1 MHYVITSTL
10 PEQYGGRTKS
20 LLDRTNKLVEKA
32 GMDYTLITT
41 NYNPYYGEIYDQYYE
56 QENVPSTVKFINIY
70 DFISGRTYK
79 GSKINHTVEETDLI
93 SHEVKKNKVYRY
105 FENGEYVLY
114 KNFDTKDGSLKIVDH
129 IDSYNRI
136 RLCRKEFN
144 ALGQCHRK
152 TNYKQGTTNKLEEIF
167 YDEFENAYMNKTYDG
182 SKENKLIR
190 LHLFTENGILEFKTE
205 KDFFRYAFELIIE
218 DNSTIIND
226 ARLLDKPMI
235 EMEGST
241 ITKISL
247 LHSSH
252 LNSNDLHDIK
262 SSYKYL
268 IDHIADLDYLVT
280 LTHDQKKDLLQL
292 IPNEE
297 KVKVIPHSIEAS
309 NLNKS
314 FEKEN
319 KFVYIGRLA
328 ESKQIDHLIE
338 AYHLRKSELASI
350 SFEIYGV
357 GPDKERLQKMIED
370 YHLEED
376 IFLKGLTDAPEKIFA
391 SAKASFLPS
400 QFEGLPLAIMES
412 LNNGCPVVAYDI
424 RYGPND
430 MINHGKNGL
439 IVEKDN
445 ISALSTAM
453 VHVLDLK
460 PSSVYL
466 DKEYR
471 EEAFIKNWSKL
482 LKVQGKPRFKIPFF
496 Q

>member
-10 PEQYGGRTKS
+10 PAQYGGRTKS
-20 LLDRTNKLVEKA
+20 LLDRTDKLVEKA
-32 GMDYTLITT
+32 GMDYTLVTT
-41 NYNPYYGEIYDQYYE
+41 NYNPFYGEIYKQYYE
-56 QENVPSTVKFINIY
+56 QEKVPSTVKFINLY
-70 DFISGRTYK
+70 DFISKRTYK
-79 GSKINHTVEETDLI
+79 GTKINHPVEESGLI
-93 SHEVKKNKVYRY
+93 AHEVKKNKVYRY

-114 KNFDTKDGSLKIVDH
+114 KNFDTEDGSLKIVDH

-136 RLCRKEFN
+136 RLCRKEYN

-167 YDEFENAYMNKTYDG
+167 YDEIGNAYMNKTYNG

-190 LHLFTENGILEFKTE
+190 LHIFTENGIIEFKTE
-205 KDFFRYAFELIIE
+205 KDFFRYALELIIE

-226 ARLLDKPMI
+226 ARLLDKPLI
-235 EMEGST
+235 EMEGT
-241 ITKISL
+241 NITKISI

-252 LNSNDLHDIK
+252 LNSNDLLDVK

-268 IDHIADLDYLVT
+268 IDHIADLDHLVT
-280 LTHDQKKDLLQL
+280 LTHDQKKDLLQF
-292 IPNEE
+292 IPDEE
-297 KVKVIPHSIEAS
+297 KIKVIPHSIEAS
-309 NLNKS
+309 NLTKNV
-314 FEKEN
+314 EKDN

-338 AYHLRKSELASI
+338 AYQLRRSELASI
-350 SFEIYGV
+350 NFEIYGE
-357 GPDKERLQKMIED
+357 GPDRERLQKMIED
-370 YHLEED
+370 NHLEEH
-376 IFLKGLTDAPEKIFA
+376 ISLKGLTNVPEKIFA
-391 SAKASFLPS
+391 GAKASFLPS
-400 QFEGLPLAIMES
+400 QFEGLPLSIMES

-430 MINHGKNGL
+430 LITHGKNGL

-445 ISALSTAM
+445 ISALATAM
-453 VHVLDLK
+453 VKVLDIK

-466 DKEYR
+466 DKEFR
-471 EEAFIKNWSKL
+471 EDAFIKNWSKL
-482 LKVQGKPRFKIPFF
+482 LKVQGKSRFKIPFF